1 MNKIFK
7 IYKIEF
13 PSNKVYIGQTCDYKS
28 RWREHLLDAASGI
41 QRKVYN
47 AMRKYKTT
55 LENFSIIEDNILS
68 KEEANAREIYYIE
81 LYDSFKNGYN
91 STPGGDGFQLYGE
104 NHPMAKL
111 SDEQILN
118 IRIIRASKL
127 YTMSEV
133 YKFYET
139 EMSYSGFEKIWNYET
154 RKEIGEEYNTEELHK
169 FYKKFTK
176 TVGQAHGNSKLTNE
190 QVIEIRNKY
199 WVDGIKM
206 EDIWEDFKDLYS
218 LSGFRKVVLGST
230 YKNVPMPQ
238 QTEKCSYKKKL
249 TKEQVLLIREKYESG
264 MKITEII
271 EKWFSNYSESAIYLI
286 ATRQRYKNY

>member
-1 MNKIFK
+1 
-7 IYKIEF
+7 
-13 PSNKVYIGQTCDYKS
+13 
-28 RWREHLLDAASGI
+28 
-41 QRKVYN
+41 
-47 AMRKYKTT
+47 MRKYKTT

-81 LYDSFKNGYN
+81 LYNSFKNGYN

-139 EMSYSGFEKIWNYET
+139 EISYNGFEKIWNYET

-206 EDIWEDFKDLYS
+206 EDIWEGFKDLYS

-271 EKWFSNYSESAIYLI
+271 EKWFPNYSESAIYLI